1 MLEHLPLIVFLVTFV
16 LIFVLRMP
24 IPAGMIA
31 ACTLYFLTDGLIK
44 GVGFGALITGAGGSL
59 HLVAQKTIEAIF
71 TNGTI
76 VAVPLFIFAANV
88 MNAGK
93 ITEYVFG
100 TCMGLVGR
108 FRGGLAH
115 VNVLASLVFSGMT
128 GSAIADASGLGKLE
142 IDAMR
147 KEGYDDGFSCAIT
160 AASATIGPI
169 FPPSIP
175 MVVYAM
181 LTGASVGAL
190 FMAGMVPGVLLAV
203 ALCVY
208 VYFVAKKRNYPRTA
222 PPKLRDYLLYLTKS
236 IWAMLTPVIL
246 LVGIYTGIM
255 TPTEAGA
262 IAGLYALLV
271 SFLIYRLM
279 SWRTLKQVLVDT
291 MKGTGS
297 VSIMIGASGNTEC
310 SRTEQYRQIEDMMK
324 IPGIGAYVLVSNR
337 MDIKN
342 EGEEAFRKN
351 VDDVLAAFPEISFGI
366 YECPM
371 PWKRLLTLDFIRD
384 YAPGGRLVFIKDTCC
399 DYELIRRR
407 LEAAK
412 GTPMKLFNA
421 NCQSWYDSYCHGA
434 GGYSGIM
441 ANFHPDIYK
450 YCVTHKDTDPEKVQH
465 ANDFLTLAGMIERTC
480 YPVSCKYYHQLVGV
494 PMSTY
499 CRSADPHR
507 LDNAAKEEVEALI
520 RMENHIREELG
531 IG

>member
-142 IDAMR
+142 IDAVR

-181 LTGASVGAL
+181 LTGASVGDMFKSGMGIGIGIMIVLMIVVIVLAHKEQWPKDEIHFNLKEFCISFLKAIPAL
-190 FMAGMVPGVLLAV
+190 MLPIIILGGIYSGLLTATESSAIAVVWSFIAGMFIYRELKWSDLFDIFVDSAKSSAMTLFIIATSTAFAWLFAYAGISKQLVDFVVGMHLSATMYCLVVALILLIFGTFLEGIATAVLLVPVLWPV
-203 ALCVY
+203 AQALGVN
-208 VYFVAKKRNYPRTA
+208 VIHFGMIV
-222 PPKLRDYLLYLTKS
+222 S
-236 IWAMLTPVIL
+236 IANV
-246 LVGIYTGIM
+246 VGTM
-255 TPTEAGA
+255 TPPVAVNIFSAASVTKLSMGK
-262 IAGLYALLV
+262 IVHGQWPFFIGYVGFFFLV
-271 SFLIYRLM
+271 
-279 SWRTLKQVLVDT
+279 
-291 MKGTGS
+291 
-297 VSIMIGASGNTEC
+297 
-310 SRTEQYRQIEDMMK
+310 
-324 IPGIGAYVLVSNR
+324 
-337 MDIKN
+337 
-342 EGEEAFRKN
+342 
-351 VDDVLAAFPEISFGI
+351 
-366 YECPM
+366 
-371 PWKRLLTLDFIRD
+371 
-384 YAPGGRLVFIKDTCC
+384 VFIPALST
-399 DYELIRRR
+399 
-407 LEAAK
+407 
-412 GTPMKLFNA
+412 
-421 NCQSWYDSYCHGA
+421 
-434 GGYSGIM
+434 
-441 ANFHPDIYK
+441 
-450 YCVTHKDTDPEKVQH
+450 
-465 ANDFLTLAGMIERTC
+465 FLL
-480 YPVSCKYYHQLVGV
+480 
-494 PMSTY
+494 
-499 CRSADPHR
+499 
-507 LDNAAKEEVEALI
+507 
-520 RMENHIREELG
+520 
-531 IG
+531 